1 MGEHVIEDL
10 MPFVIR
16 SAVQADANAVFG
28 LLAQFVVSYPAER
41 AAFDR
46 TFPELILSDSANLL
60 VATDNDKVV
69 GYALALRMMT
79 LYANGDLWN
88 LQELIVAPECGTR
101 RGGEISGWGT
111 VGAVLAVRCYI

>member
-28 LLAQFVVSYPAER
+28 LLAQ
-41 AAFDR
+41 FDR